1 VEYIGTM
8 QAQPGFPALAK
19 VNHIGIIPSGTMKK
33 IINKNKKPT
42 FKFTNPR
49 LFFKSTLD
57 FI

>member
-1 VEYIGTM
+1 M